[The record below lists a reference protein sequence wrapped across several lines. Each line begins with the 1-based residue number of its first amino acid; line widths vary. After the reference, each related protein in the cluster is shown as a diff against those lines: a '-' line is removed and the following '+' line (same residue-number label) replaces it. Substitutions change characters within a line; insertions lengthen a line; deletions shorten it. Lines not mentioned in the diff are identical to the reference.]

1 VSISSEEVHGV
12 DSNDNSAAALLMG
25 QLVALAVRR
34 GMAIMIAHHAAK
46 GRDPK
51 SAESAMGAASFV
63 NLSRIASGIEPLD
76 EKDAGKLGLP
86 PWEAPSI
93 FRVLGTKQN
102 FSPPNAKDRWFR
114 ILPVEIQNQQPPV
127 YVNGDKVAV
136 IEVFQPGTSGPVF
149 PPQLILDALVA
160 IDRANPPLTSAS
172 QSKTRYAAPVI
183 AQAIAH
189 HRGGWASDAYGKA
202 VLDHVT
208 GAGLVHVISVKMRR
222 AGGRSDDLNCLVLT
236 PAGKAVIEQANQD
249 ASNSPESPQSPAEST
264 AGTAENAGGDPL
276 AGPPHC

>member
-1 VSISSEEVHGV
+1 
-12 DSNDNSAAALLMG
+12 
-25 QLVALAVRR
+25 
-34 GMAIMIAHHAAK
+34 
-46 GRDPK
+46 
-51 SAESAMGAASFV
+51 
-63 NLSRIASGIEPLD
+63 
-76 EKDAGKLGLP
+76 
-86 PWEAPSI
+86 
-93 FRVLGTKQN
+93 
-102 FSPPNAKDRWFR
+102 
-114 ILPVEIQNQQPPV
+114 LPVEIQNQQPPV